1 MVNSYHDFLFHKEI
15 KNTTL
20 VANLIRLKMSYIE
33 QLKNTKYNLGSY
45 IPIPLGFILLM
56 LANFLMSD
64 GVDTNEV
71 IQQTIKMIGV
81 NLTFVMLVG
90 PLAFGLL
97 IVLFWVKFIQG
108 QSLTSLTTSREKID
122 WKRFFFSFFLWG
134 SITTLMILALY
145 FTQPENFVWNFKAE
159 KFFIFLVLAIVLI
172 PMQTS
177 FEEYLFR
184 GHMMQGIGLATNSRL
199 IPLIVTSVLF
209 GLMHI
214 ANPEVDKIGYII
226 MIYYIGTG
234 FFLGIITLMDEGLEL
249 ALGFHAANN
258 LVGALLLTADW
269 TAFQTNSILK
279 DLSEPTT
286 GFDVL
291 TPVFV
296 LFPILLFIFS
306 KVYKWENWKEK
317 LTGKLTVDNK
327 EIEFNDTTL

>member
-1 MVNSYHDFLFHKEI
+1 M
-15 KNTTL
+15 
-20 VANLIRLKMSYIE
+20 YIE
-33 QLKNTKYNLGSY
+33 QLKNKKYSLGSY

-56 LANFLMSD
+56 LVNFLMSD

-71 IQQTIKMIGV
+71 IQQTIKMIGI

-97 IVLFWVKFIQG
+97 IVLFWVKFVQG
-108 QSLTSLTTSREKID
+108 QSITCLTTSRQKID
-122 WKRFFFSFFLWG
+122 WKRIFFSFFLWG
-134 SITTLMILALY
+134 SITSLMILGLY
-145 FTQPENFVWNFKAE
+145 FTQPENFVWNFNPE
-159 KFFIFLVLAIVLI
+159 KFFVFLVLAVVLV

-199 IPLIVTSVLF
+199 VPLIITSVLF

-214 ANPEVDKIGYII
+214 ANPEVGKIGYII

-279 DLSEPTT
+279 DVSEPSA

-296 LFPILLFIFS
+296 IFPILLFIFS
-306 KVYKWENWKEK
+306 KVYGWNNWKER
-317 LTGKLTVDNK
+317 LTGKLIEANK
-327 EIEFNDTTL
+327 EIDFDGSTL

>member
-1 MVNSYHDFLFHKEI
+1 M
-15 KNTTL
+15 
-20 VANLIRLKMSYIE
+20 YIE
-33 QLKNTKYNLGSY
+33 QLKSKKVNLFSY
-45 IPIPLGFILLM
+45 LPIPLGFILLM
-56 LANFLMSD
+56 LVNFLMSD

-81 NLTFVMLVG
+81 NLTFVALVG

-97 IVLFWVKFIQG
+97 IVLFWVKFVQG
-108 QSLTSLTTSREKID
+108 QSITSLTTSRTKID
-122 WKRFFFSFFLWG
+122 WKRVFFSFFLWG

-145 FTQPENFVWNFKAE
+145 FTQPENFVWNFNPE
-159 KFFIFLVLAIVLI
+159 KFFIFLVLAVVLV

-199 IPLIVTSVLF
+199 IPLIITSVLF

-214 ANPEVDKIGYII
+214 ANPEVEKIGYII
-226 MIYYIGTG
+226 MLYYIGTG
-234 FFLGIITLMDEGLEL
+234 FFLGIMTLMDEGLEL

-279 DLSEPTT
+279 DLSEPSA

-296 LFPILLFIFS
+296 IFPILLLIFS
-306 KVYKWENWKEK
+306 KVYGWNNWKEK
-317 LTGKLTVDNK
+317 LTGKLIENNK
-327 EIEFNDTTL
+327 EIDFDDSKL

>member
-1 MVNSYHDFLFHKEI
+1 M
-15 KNTTL
+15 
-20 VANLIRLKMSYIE
+20 YIE
-33 QLKNTKYNLGSY
+33 QLKSKKVNLFSY
-45 IPIPLGFILLM
+45 VPIPMGFILLM
-56 LANFLMSD
+56 LVNFLMSD

-81 NLTFVMLVG
+81 NLTFVALVG

-97 IVLFWVKFIQG
+97 IVLFWVKFVQG
-108 QSLTSLTTSREKID
+108 QSITSLTTSRTKID
-122 WKRFFFSFFLWG
+122 WKRVFFSFFLWG

-145 FTQPENFVWNFKAE
+145 FTQPENFVWNFNPE
-159 KFFIFLVLAIVLI
+159 KFFIFLVLAVVLV

-199 IPLIVTSVLF
+199 IPLIITSVLF

-214 ANPEVDKIGYII
+214 ANPEVGKIGYII

-234 FFLGIITLMDEGLEL
+234 FFLGIMTLMDEGLEL

-279 DLSEPTT
+279 DLSEPSA

-296 LFPILLFIFS
+296 IFPILLLIFS
-306 KVYKWENWKEK
+306 KVYGWNNWKEK
-317 LTGKLTVDNK
+317 LTGKLIENNK
-327 EIEFNDTTL
+327 EIDFDDSKL

>member
-1 MVNSYHDFLFHKEI
+1 M
-15 KNTTL
+15 
-20 VANLIRLKMSYIE
+20 YIE
-33 QLKNTKYNLGSY
+33 QLKSKKVNLFSY
-45 IPIPLGFILLM
+45 LPIPLGFILLM
-56 LANFLMSD
+56 LVNFLMSD

-81 NLTFVMLVG
+81 NLTFVALVG

-97 IVLFWVKFIQG
+97 IVLFWVKFVQG
-108 QSLTSLTTSREKID
+108 QSITSLTTSRQKID
-122 WKRFFFSFFLWG
+122 WKRIFFSFFLWG
-134 SITTLMILALY
+134 SITTLMILGLY
-145 FTQPENFVWNFKAE
+145 FTQPENFVWNFNPE
-159 KFFIFLVLAIVLI
+159 KFFIFLVLAVVLV

-184 GHMMQGIGLATNSRL
+184 GHMLQGIGLATNSRL
-199 IPLIVTSVLF
+199 IPLIITSVLF

-214 ANPEVDKIGYII
+214 ANPEVGKIGYII

-234 FFLGIITLMDEGLEL
+234 FFLGIMTLMDEGLEL

-269 TAFQTNSILK
+269 TAFQTNSIFK
-279 DLSEPTT
+279 DLSEPSA

-296 LFPILLFIFS
+296 IFPILLFIFS
-306 KVYKWENWKEK
+306 KVYNWKNWKEK
-317 LTGKLTVDNK
+317 LTGKLIVTN
-327 EIEFNDTTL
+327 EIDTIKNDSKL

>member
-1 MVNSYHDFLFHKEI
+1 M
-15 KNTTL
+15 
-20 VANLIRLKMSYIE
+20 YIE
-33 QLKNTKYNLGSY
+33 QLKSKKVNLFSY
-45 IPIPLGFILLM
+45 LPIPLGFILLM
-56 LANFLMSD
+56 LVNFLMSD

-81 NLTFVMLVG
+81 NLTFVALVG

-97 IVLFWVKFIQG
+97 IVLFWVKFVQG
-108 QSLTSLTTSREKID
+108 QSLTSLTTSRSKVD
-122 WKRFFFSFFLWG
+122 WKRVFFSFFLWG

-145 FTQPENFVWNFKAE
+145 FTQPENFVWNFNAE
-159 KFFIFLVLAIVLI
+159 KFFIFLVLAVILV

-199 IPLIVTSVLF
+199 IPLIITSVLF

-214 ANPEVDKIGYII
+214 ANPEVRKIGYII
-226 MIYYIGTG
+226 MLYYIGTG

-279 DLSEPTT
+279 DLSEPSA

-296 LFPILLFIFS
+296 IFPILLLIFS
-306 KVYKWENWKEK
+306 KVYGWNNWKEK
-317 LTGKLTVDNK
+317 LTGKLIEDNK
-327 EIEFNDTTL
+327 EIDFDDSIL

>member
-1 MVNSYHDFLFHKEI
+1 M
-15 KNTTL
+15 
-20 VANLIRLKMSYIE
+20 YIE
-33 QLKNTKYNLGSY
+33 QIKSQKISLLSY
-45 IPIPLGFILLM
+45 LPIPLGFILLM
-56 LANFLMSD
+56 LVNFLMSD

-81 NLTFVMLVG
+81 NLTFVALVG

-97 IVLFWVKFIQG
+97 IVLFWVKFVQG
-108 QSLTSLTTSREKID
+108 QSITSLTTSRQKID
-122 WKRFFFSFFLWG
+122 WKRIFFSFFLWG
-134 SITTLMILALY
+134 SITTLMILGLY
-145 FTQPENFVWNFKAE
+145 FTQPEHFVWNFNPE
-159 KFFIFLVLAIVLI
+159 KFFIFLVLAVVLV

-199 IPLIVTSVLF
+199 IPLIITSVLF

-214 ANPEVDKIGYII
+214 ANPEVGKIGYII

-234 FFLGIITLMDEGLEL
+234 FFLGIMTLMDEGLEL

-269 TAFQTNSILK
+269 TAFQTNSIFK
-279 DLSEPTT
+279 DLSEPSA

-296 LFPILLFIFS
+296 IFPILLLIFS
-306 KVYKWENWKEK
+306 KVYGWNNWKEK
-317 LTGKLTVDNK
+317 LTGKLIEDNK
-327 EIEFNDTTL
+327 EIDFDDSIL

>member
-1 MVNSYHDFLFHKEI
+1 M
-15 KNTTL
+15 
-20 VANLIRLKMSYIE
+20 YIE
-33 QLKNTKYNLGSY
+33 QLKSKKVNLFSY
-45 IPIPLGFILLM
+45 LPIPLGFILLM
-56 LANFLMSD
+56 LVNFLMSD

-81 NLTFVMLVG
+81 NLTFVALVG

-97 IVLFWVKFIQG
+97 IVLFWVKFVQG
-108 QSLTSLTTSREKID
+108 QSITSLTTSRQKID
-122 WKRFFFSFFLWG
+122 WKRVFFSFFLWG
-134 SITTLMILALY
+134 SITTLLILGLY
-145 FTQPENFVWNFKAE
+145 FTQPENFVWNFNPE
-159 KFFIFLVLAIVLI
+159 KFFIFLVLAVVLV

-199 IPLIVTSVLF
+199 IPLIITSVLF

-214 ANPEVDKIGYII
+214 ANPEVEKIGYII
-226 MIYYIGTG
+226 MLYYIGTG
-234 FFLGIITLMDEGLEL
+234 FFLGIMTLMDEGLEL

-279 DLSEPTT
+279 DLSEPSA

-296 LFPILLFIFS
+296 IFPILLLIFS
-306 KVYKWENWKEK
+306 KVYGWNNWKEK
-317 LTGKLTVDNK
+317 LTGKLIENNK
-327 EIEFNDTTL
+327 EIDFDDSKL

>member
-1 MVNSYHDFLFHKEI
+1 M
-15 KNTTL
+15 
-20 VANLIRLKMSYIE
+20 YIE
-33 QLKNTKYNLGSY
+33 QLKSKKVNLFSY
-45 IPIPLGFILLM
+45 LPIPLGFILLM
-56 LANFLMSD
+56 LVNFLVSD

-81 NLTFVMLVG
+81 NLTFVALVG

-97 IVLFWVKFIQG
+97 IVLFWVKFVQG
-108 QSLTSLTTSREKID
+108 QSITSLTTSRQKID
-122 WKRFFFSFFLWG
+122 WKRVFFSFFLWG
-134 SITTLMILALY
+134 SITTLLILGLY
-145 FTQPENFVWNFKAE
+145 FTQPENFVWNFNPE
-159 KFFIFLVLAIVLI
+159 KFFIFLVLAVVLV

-184 GHMMQGIGLATNSRL
+184 GHMLQGIGLATNSRL
-199 IPLIVTSVLF
+199 IPLIITSVLF

-214 ANPEVDKIGYII
+214 ANPEVGKIGYII

-234 FFLGIITLMDEGLEL
+234 FFLGIMTLMDEGLEL

-279 DLSEPTT
+279 DLSEPSA

-296 LFPILLFIFS
+296 IFPILLLIFS
-306 KVYKWENWKEK
+306 KVYGWNNWKEK
-317 LTGKLTVDNK
+317 LTGKLIEDNK
-327 EIEFNDTTL
+327 EIDFDDSIL

>member
-1 MVNSYHDFLFHKEI
+1 M
-15 KNTTL
+15 
-20 VANLIRLKMSYIE
+20 YIE
-33 QLKNTKYNLGSY
+33 QLKSKKVNLFSY
-45 IPIPLGFILLM
+45 LPIPLGFILLK
-56 LANFLMSD
+56 LVNFLMSD

-81 NLTFVMLVG
+81 NLTFVALIG

-97 IVLFWVKFIQG
+97 IVLFWVKFVQG
-108 QSLTSLTTSREKID
+108 QSITSLTTSRTKID
-122 WKRFFFSFFLWG
+122 WKRVFFSFFLWG

-145 FTQPENFVWNFKAE
+145 FTQPENFVWNFNPK
-159 KFFIFLVLAIVLI
+159 KFFIFLVLAVVLV

-199 IPLIVTSVLF
+199 IPLIITSVLF

-214 ANPEVDKIGYII
+214 ANPEVEKIGYII
-226 MIYYIGTG
+226 MLYYIGTG
-234 FFLGIITLMDEGLEL
+234 FFLGIMTLMDEGLEL

-279 DLSEPTT
+279 DLSEPSA

-296 LFPILLFIFS
+296 IFPILLLIFS
-306 KVYKWENWKEK
+306 KVYGWNNWKEK
-317 LTGKLTVDNK
+317 LTGKLIENNK
-327 EIEFNDTTL
+327 EIDFDDSKL

>member
-1 MVNSYHDFLFHKEI
+1 M
-15 KNTTL
+15 
-20 VANLIRLKMSYIE
+20 YIE
-33 QLKNTKYNLGSY
+33 QLKSKKVNLFSY
-45 IPIPLGFILLM
+45 LPIPLGFILLM
-56 LANFLMSD
+56 LVNFLMSD

-97 IVLFWVKFIQG
+97 IVLFWVKFVQG
-108 QSLTSLTTSREKID
+108 QSITSLTTSRQKID
-122 WKRFFFSFFLWG
+122 WKRIFFSFFLWG
-134 SITTLMILALY
+134 SVTTLMILALY
-145 FTQPENFVWNFKAE
+145 YTQPENFVWNFNPQ
-159 KFFIFLVLAIVLI
+159 KFFVFLVLAIILI

-199 IPLIVTSVLF
+199 IPLIITSVLF

-214 ANPEVDKIGYII
+214 ANPEVGKIGYII

-234 FFLGIITLMDEGLEL
+234 FFLGIMTLMDEGLEL
-249 ALGFHAANN
+249 PLGFHAANN

-279 DLSEPTT
+279 DLSEPSA

-296 LFPILLFIFS
+296 IFPILLLIFS
-306 KVYKWENWKEK
+306 KVYGWNNWKEK
-317 LTGKLTVDNK
+317 LTGKLIEDNK
-327 EIEFNDTTL
+327 EIDSDDSIL